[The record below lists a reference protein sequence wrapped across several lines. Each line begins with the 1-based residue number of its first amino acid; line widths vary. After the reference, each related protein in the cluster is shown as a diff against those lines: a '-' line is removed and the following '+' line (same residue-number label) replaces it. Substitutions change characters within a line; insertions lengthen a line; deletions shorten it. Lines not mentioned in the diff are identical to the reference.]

1 LIFIMRRVLQYGL
14 VLFAVLSINFALPR
28 LAPGDPAYFLVG
40 EALQDMTPEEIQ
52 QVLSEFGL
60 NRPVLEQYW
69 SYLWGI
75 VRGEWGTSLR
85 FGKPTTEVLLERV
98 PWTLLLSGSAL
109 GLSSLFGVMTGVVA
123 AWKRGRRQDVGILSL
138 VMFLDSMPP
147 FWVAMLLISLFSVT
161 LGFLP
166 AFGAVPIGAT
176 GDAAYVVGV
185 AKRLV
190 LPVATLALAQIGSVF
205 LISRYSMLT
214 ALGEDYMVTAE
225 AKGVG
230 EVGLVFR
237 HALRN
242 AILPIYTNAT
252 LSLGVLLSGA
262 VVVETVFSYPGLGQL
277 IFESVLARDFNLLQG
292 AFLLVSVGVVAANL
306 LADLTYPLID
316 PRVRRLGALG

>member
-1 LIFIMRRVLQYGL
+1 
-14 VLFAVLSINFALPR
+14 
-28 LAPGDPAYFLVG
+28 
-40 EALQDMTPEEIQ
+40 
-52 QVLSEFGL
+52 
-60 NRPVLEQYW
+60 
-69 SYLWGI
+69 
-75 VRGEWGTSLR
+75 
-85 FGKPTTEVLLERV
+85 
-98 PWTLLLSGSAL
+98 
-109 GLSSLFGVMTGVVA
+109 
-123 AWKRGRRQDVGILSL
+123 
-138 VMFLDSMPP
+138 MFLDSMPP

>member
-1 LIFIMRRVLQYGL
+1 
-14 VLFAVLSINFALPR
+14 
-28 LAPGDPAYFLVG
+28 
-40 EALQDMTPEEIQ
+40 
-52 QVLSEFGL
+52 
-60 NRPVLEQYW
+60 
-69 SYLWGI
+69 
-75 VRGEWGTSLR
+75 
-85 FGKPTTEVLLERV
+85 
-98 PWTLLLSGSAL
+98 
-109 GLSSLFGVMTGVVA
+109 
-123 AWKRGRRQDVGILSL
+123 
-138 VMFLDSMPP
+138 
-147 FWVAMLLISLFSVT
+147 
-161 LGFLP
+161 
-166 AFGAVPIGAT
+166 
-176 GDAAYVVGV
+176 
-185 AKRLV
+185 
-190 LPVATLALAQIGSVF
+190 
-205 LISRYSMLT
+205 
-214 ALGEDYMVTAE
+214 MVTAE